1 MGIRV
6 PTQKGEENRDTLTG
20 FLTVLLFMLLN
31 QKSLKYTSDSPA
43 VYSSKAFF
51 FFSLLLC
58 FVRDNLKKDSIL
70 ECRVGW
76 GLFSCQL
83 QGEAKIRTNEV
94 K

>member
-1 MGIRV
+1 MCSLGPDSSLVRA
-6 PTQKGEENRDTLTG
+6 PKSEWPEKHLRDSSNLFLQAG
-20 FLTVLLFMLLN
+20 FFL
-31 QKSLKYTSDSPA
+31 
-43 VYSSKAFF
+43 
-51 FFSLLLC
+51 LLLC
-58 FVRDNLKKDSIL
+58 FVSDNLKKDSIL